1 MAQVLGA
8 VKQRLCASQKTR
20 SVDVLLEAY
29 EVLQRYESGTMFSAL
44 SESYVPI
51 ELYIL
56 CCETA
61 IELGK
66 WDIAKKCLKTFS
78 DKRTPTKALESRA
91 LYCDALVALHNIPS
105 SCRGKA
111 KISAH
116 LQCASKIV
124 TGIKI
129 VLEEWPK
136 EAHTLTIGV
145 EHLWLSIRDLFNT
158 GTYESVVD
166 IIVFVVALHEKL
178 LLGGPFSHLQWI
190 LRYAVSLRGLGRFQE
205 AVAQLTTASD
215 VISKVG
221 SERLQLQLFRFQIP
235 FSANLPGFRPKQD
248 YTKPVMQG
256 IYAVQSFFCGITD
269 EHVSRMEL
277 IAAHERLITDP
288 EKKEVKP
295 KGKKNVESEFTF
307 NDPALVMDV
316 LSEVVLGLALCGA
329 DETCSVSLS
338 KVLQSESVRPRLFG
352 EYAQAILK
360 ARACGALDATKAL
373 DASYLTRSTAEALFK
388 CIKTV
393 EGTMDSARMIEDP
406 SERSYTLE
414 IGCVILWNLCLPL
427 LQPET
432 RGRLRHT
439 LKRISLLL
447 ANHGS
452 NLTRLLVH
460 VAYESSLVE
469 FEEDNLTTAIEQV
482 DRALSL
488 DYFVVNTDGN
498 IVFPMDFAL
507 QWLKRRCL
515 VRRAIDTSA
524 LSSQEDQV
532 IHLIEQARTTASTSN
547 RLVLLHSAV
556 NKLPPLNTMVNI
568 TSAIKEKTPVQR
580 EQTKSSKQRK
590 QATVIDTPEEPT
602 TRLVT
607 NPSVANIY
615 YLLLKEAKEIKSSSI
630 NQIIETVAESLTH
643 INILKE
649 SDSKNLLVM
658 QAEAHLSMAEVL
670 LTKSETNS
678 NTGKTN
684 STDDAMSHI
693 SEAAKISV
701 KLCAAGYHEEWIVV
715 NACLSLINWFT
726 DSFRKGLFLSAAT
739 VLGELYMALNQTRV
753 DPIREYKLFD
763 DIGFGY
769 VMSIIQMYISSKGEV
784 NGELS
789 CETLEETMEKTF
801 LYPICEANN
810 PILRKALDIIREIKS
825 KWSLP
830 SRRKKFT
837 LLDSCVHRLFEKNQD
852 ESHHPQ
858 ELLLFS
864 LGRLSGPISSEEKR
878 HLINKECL
886 DLLRL
891 DPSVELCGRLAT
903 HSMQIPENERVT
915 LELCRIADHLYQNGK
930 LGWGTKMIINPTP
943 SKEKGDKGHSSSNVS
958 STSGSISCSITYP
971 KPCEDDWYWYA
982 VLLLYQATVLL
993 RLGSGIERSK
1003 RLDLEKRILVVITN
1017 SAIAASHGPPRTQ
1030 ISQISQ
1036 AYHAFCIVADSFSG
1050 ASRHLLFPSL
1060 KMLLSPSI
1068 VTKLKLSSRA
1078 GGNDGYA
1085 DREGIYTL
1093 LTTMAG
1099 YFLTALLE
1107 KGAYDEGIKIMN
1119 ELLSVLPPKYHRVFH
1134 TFEAQ
1139 FRCNLG
1145 LSMSQLL
1152 HKIKGGDPETEAAVW
1167 IAIAKS
1173 AGNITESTKAWVKSV
1188 EILSEKPLEKAD
1200 TLLQMSEWMTAHNA
1214 ISRHELV
1221 TLLLSAL
1228 DAVEHFGE
1236 IQMIKTL
1243 SGSTLTSSLRS
1254 VRQTL
1259 ASSLGG
1265 RTFAL
1270 SHAFS
1275 TRSYG
1280 NTSGG
1285 THEPPSLRD
1294 AMTAIRILYFLFVIA
1309 PEESSNDGS
1318 FTDSKISCTSTIIYY
1333 IFCLWQIVSIRVR
1346 VHDENL
1352 EHETKNKPLELP
1364 EEFYGWQGFR
1374 VDPHWVDVIR
1384 SSCPD
1389 DATYNTVK
1397 LWGMLMEVCEFFM
1410 RENMEQYAFIIFSWI
1425 EFSVSWRY
1433 GNSDPRA
1440 LAIIR
1445 AVYYKSFMAASR
1457 CGLGRMSNMY
1467 HVDEPKAE
1475 YWSSIQEILLTVE
1488 PPLPFSDFSDGF
1500 FSFTSC
1506 KGTIY
1511 HSVLVEA
1518 EELFSLGRIQ
1528 ESLEW
1533 NRKVLQCAMRVCSND
1548 TIIRCHLLE
1557 ARASILRGEG
1567 AYAAEQLSLLEENY
1581 SKLTFQLWTE
1591 LRLIHF
1597 EALVSCQK
1605 LEEAINL
1612 VKQIPIS
1619 LSLRANEINTDCVA
1633 KDVVKDILR
1642 DCQRRVLRES
1652 AQLLVSLFDL
1662 PFHRFCWPGKSEY
1675 TTKTFLSEVCDQLR
1689 EFGDWKSRSIALR
1702 VRQNLRPC
1710 VDETLLVVDIDKGKE
1725 ILTMLYEEY
1734 CELLEVTEL
1743 VRQEMEAMIPV
1754 SSYTQS
1760 IAAQPGLAIGFD
1772 EVLVM
1777 RARNCLERELLKDFI
1792 LLRYHQLTMEQLG
1805 IPTGGPKEL
1814 ESSVLQ
1820 YMRDPKQYE
1829 YIKKSVQEEEE
1840 DNISGTAKNEYDPEK
1855 ELECA
1860 LNHFGIP
1867 VAYMEGASGVDAEAM
1882 LWRVT
1887 NSGEGCSPIQME
1899 AFIRV
1904 SLAEFQ
1910 RRLKAFSKK
1919 EDSSTIN
1926 DGETVELGSHYNNI
1940 LTKKWTVPIVVAE
1953 RALGR
1958 KYSRKVLQ
1966 TERRKGKKII
1976 PVETTET
1983 VPQPINL
1990 WINESSNLIPAIK
2003 QGITYASHLLDYKEL
2018 AKCYICLAHSL
2029 ILSDMPYAA
2038 GTAIEFAQAAE
2049 MYSFIVNVHGALLSS
2064 SPESN
2069 FIRLVEKM
2077 KRNTPFLLN
2086 TTAFDKIR
2094 TELMT
2099 ASSMYRRC
2107 DLVGHWPR
2115 EPNNPDPLPPDYCT
2129 FSVVRE
2135 GCTPY
2140 FLVALRRPDGMVDS
2154 RRVQLDVNALLG
2166 CGDAFK
2172 RAEELQRGVLVRRPS
2187 ASSAPPPSDGSFA
2200 AGVRAASPPT
2210 APLLRRLEVLTAPLW
2225 EDFRPAL
2232 ASLAPGCHLFLCL
2245 DPLLHALPLEM
2256 LSPIIGFASV
2266 QRELSVLNV
2275 RQKFAARSGKT
2286 QSGSTLLLIDPFAEH
2301 EGALQTLVGP
2311 ENRHK
2316 STSNEIITATKESNG
2331 TLCKPSL
2338 AYMQRSLASNN
2349 HSSVLVNTCGAFTD
2363 IVTPQSLAELSL
2375 DHLQVV
2381 FYTEGTN
2388 ERSLRRRQKQQTSK
2402 TTLNLLH
2409 EKQSIFSLL
2418 FLARG
2423 VQYLCGNAFPLS
2435 PEECDALSKRCL
2447 PVVTNGGKGVYEA
2460 VRAAA
2465 GEIIT
2470 SVSTDITPSF
2480 IFYGVPIS
2488 GKQK

>member
-1 MAQVLGA
+1 MAHVLGE
-8 VKQRLCASQKTR
+8 VKERLCASQKTR
-20 SVDVLLEAY
+20 SVEALLEAY
-29 EVLQRYESGTMFSAL
+29 DVLQRYESGTMFSAL

-51 ELYIL
+51 ELYLL

-66 WDIAKKCLKTFS
+66 WDTAKKCLKTFS
-78 DKRTPTKALESRA
+78 GKRTPTKALEARA
-91 LYCDALVALHNIPS
+91 LYCDALVGLYNIPS

-111 KISAH
+111 KVSAH
-116 LQCASKIV
+116 LQCATKIV

-136 EAHTLTIGV
+136 EAHTLTVGV
-145 EHLWLSIRDLFNT
+145 DHLWLSIRDLFNT
-158 GTYESVVD
+158 ETYENIVD
-166 IIVFVVALHEKL
+166 IVVFVVALHEKL
-178 LLGGPFSHLQWI
+178 LLGGPFSHLQWT
-190 LRYAVSLRGLGRFQE
+190 LRYAISLRGLGRFQE
-205 AVAQLTTASD
+205 AAAQLSIASD
-215 VISKVG
+215 MISKVG

-235 FSANLPGFRPKQD
+235 FSVQLPGFRPKQD

-256 IYAVQSFFCGITD
+256 IYAVQSFFCGIND
-269 EHVSRMEL
+269 ENVSKMEL
-277 IAAHERLITDP
+277 IAVHERLISDP

-295 KGKKNVESEFTF
+295 KGKKNVEPETTF
-307 NDPALVMDV
+307 SDPALIMDV
-316 LSEVVLGLALCGA
+316 ISEVVLGLALCGA
-329 DETCSVSLS
+329 DDACSISLS

-360 ARACGALDATKAL
+360 ARACGALDAAKAL
-373 DASYLTRSTAEALFK
+373 DASYLTRSMAEVLFK

-432 RGRLRHT
+432 RSKLRHT
-439 LKRISLLL
+439 LKRISLFLT
-447 ANHGS
+447 NHGS
-452 NLTRLLVH
+452 NLTRLLVQ

-469 FEEDNLTTAIEQV
+469 FEEDNLTTAIEQI
-482 DRALSL
+482 DKALSL
-488 DYFVVNTDGN
+488 DYFVVNADGN

-507 QWLKRRCL
+507 QWLRRRCI
-515 VRRAIDTSA
+515 VRRVIDNST

-532 IHLIEQARTTASTSN
+532 IHLIEQARTTASSSN
-547 RLVLLHSAV
+547 RLVLLQSAV
-556 NKLPPLNTMVNI
+556 NKLPPLNTLMNV
-568 TSAIKEKTPVQR
+568 SSVSKEKTPVQR
-580 EQTKSSKQRK
+580 EQGKGSKHRK
-590 QATVIDTPEEPT
+590 QTIIIETPEEPSS
-602 TRLVT
+602 RLVT

-615 YLLLKEAKEIKSSSI
+615 YLLLKEAKDIKNSSV
-630 NQIIETVAESLTH
+630 NQIIEIVAENLTH
-643 INILKE
+643 ISILNE
-649 SDSKNLLVM
+649 NDSKQLLVI

-670 LTKSETNS
+670 SAKSDN
-678 NTGKTN
+678 NNNAVRTN
-684 STDDAMSHI
+684 STSDAMLHI
-693 SEAAKISV
+693 SEAAKIGL

-726 DSFRKGLFLSAAT
+726 DYFRRGIFLSAAT
-739 VLGELYMALNQTRV
+739 ALGELYMALNQIRV

-789 CETLEETMEKTF
+789 CDSLEETMRKTF
-801 LYPICEANN
+801 LYPTCEANN
-810 PILRKALDIIREIKS
+810 PILRKASDICREVMS
-825 KWSLP
+825 KWNLP
-830 SRRKKFT
+830 SRRKKFS
-837 LLDSCVHRLFEKNQD
+837 LLDSCIHRLLEKDQ
-852 ESHHPQ
+852 EEYRHPQ
-858 ELLLFS
+858 EQLLFF
-864 LGRLSGPISSEEKR
+864 LGRLSGPMSSGEKR
-878 HLINKECL
+878 NLINKECL
-886 DLLRL
+886 DLIRI

-915 LELCRIADHLYQNGK
+915 LELCRIADQLYQNGN
-930 LGWGTKMIINPTP
+930 LCWGTKMFITQ
-943 SKEKGDKGHSSSNVS
+943 STVREKAHLNSTVS
-958 STSGSISCSITYP
+958 STNGSIHGPSTYP

-982 VLLLYQATVLL
+982 VLLLFQATVLL
-993 RLGSGIERSK
+993 RLGSGIEQSK

-1017 SAIAASHGPPRTQ
+1017 SAIAASHGPARTQ
-1030 ISQISQ
+1030 ILQISQ

-1060 KMLLSPSI
+1060 KMLLSSSI
-1068 VTKLKLSSRA
+1068 VSKLKLSSRA

-1085 DREGIYTL
+1085 DREGIYNL

-1099 YFLTALLE
+1099 YFLTGLLE
-1107 KGAYDEGIKIMN
+1107 KGAYDEGIKTMN
-1119 ELLSVLPPKYHRVFH
+1119 ELLTVLPPKYHKVFH

-1145 LSMSQLL
+1145 LSMTQLL
-1152 HKIKGGDPETEAAVW
+1152 HKVKGGDPETEAAVW

-1173 AGNITESTKAWVKSV
+1173 AGNITESTKAWMKSV
-1188 EILSEKPLEKAD
+1188 EVLSEKPLEKAD
-1200 TLLQMSEWMTAHNA
+1200 TLLQMSEWLTSHNA
-1214 ISRHELV
+1214 ISRHEVV

-1228 DAVEHFGE
+1228 DSVEHFGE
-1236 IQMIKTL
+1236 LQIIRSL

-1280 NTSGG
+1280 NTSVG

-1294 AMTAIRILYFLFVIA
+1294 ALTAIRILYFLFVIA

-1333 IFCLWQIVSIRVR
+1333 VYCLWQIVSIRVR
-1346 VHDENL
+1346 IQEENS
-1352 EHETKNKPLELP
+1352 EPETKIKILELP
-1364 EEFYGWQGFR
+1364 EEFYSWQGFR
-1374 VDPHWVDVIR
+1374 VDSQWVDLIR

-1389 DATYNTVK
+1389 DAAYNTER
-1397 LWGMLMEVCEFFM
+1397 LWGMLMEVCDFFI
-1410 RENMEQYAFIIFSWI
+1410 RENMEQYAFIILSWI

-1433 GNSDPRA
+1433 GHSDPRA
-1440 LAIIR
+1440 LAVIR
-1445 AVYYKSFMAASR
+1445 AVYCKSFMAASR
-1457 CGLGRMSNMY
+1457 CGLGKMSNMY
-1467 HVDEPKAE
+1467 HVVEPTAE
-1475 YWSSIQEILLTVE
+1475 YWSSIQEILLTIE
-1488 PPLPFSDFSDGF
+1488 PPLPSSEFSDGF
-1500 FSFTSC
+1500 FSFNSC
-1506 KGTIY
+1506 QGTTY

-1533 NRKVLQCAMRVCSND
+1533 NKKVLQCAIRVCNND
-1548 TIIRCHLLE
+1548 TTVRCHLLE
-1557 ARASILRGEG
+1557 ARADIIRGEG
-1567 AYAAEQLSLLEENY
+1567 AHAAQQLSLLEEKYN
-1581 SKLTFQLWTE
+1581 KLTFQLWTE
-1591 LRLIHF
+1591 LKLLRF
-1597 EALVSCQK
+1597 EALISCQK
-1605 LEEAINL
+1605 LEEAIIF
-1612 VKQIPIS
+1612 VRQIPAS
-1619 LSLRANEINTDCVA
+1619 LSNRANEINIDCVA
-1633 KDVVKDILR
+1633 KDVMKDVLR
-1642 DCQRRVLRES
+1642 DCHRRVLRES
-1652 AQLLVSLFDL
+1652 ALLLLPLFDL
-1662 PFHRFCWPGKSEY
+1662 PLHRFCWPGNSDY
-1675 TTKTFLSEVCDQLR
+1675 TTKMYLSEVCDQLR

-1710 VDETLLVVDIDKGKE
+1710 VDETFLVVDIDRGKE

-1743 VRQEMEAMIPV
+1743 VRREMETMVPV
-1754 SSYTQS
+1754 SSYTQN
-1760 IAAQPGLAIGFD
+1760 IAAQPSLAIGFD
-1772 EVLVM
+1772 EVLLM

-1792 LLRYHQLTMEQLG
+1792 LLRYHQLSMDQLG

-1814 ESSVLQ
+1814 ESSVLK
-1820 YMRDPKQYE
+1820 YMRDPRQYE
-1829 YIKKSVQEEEE
+1829 HMKKSLDQEE
-1840 DNISGTAKNEYDPEK
+1840 DNILGNTNNEYDSEK

-1867 VAYMEGASGVDAEAM
+1867 VTYMEGASGIDAEAM

-1910 RRLKAFSKK
+1910 RRLKKFCKLDDSTSIK
-1919 EDSSTIN
+1919 E
-1926 DGETVELGSHYNNI
+1926 GETVELGVKCNNI
-1940 LTKKWTVPIVVAE
+1940 LTKKWSIPIIVTE
-1953 RALGR
+1953 RTLGR
-1958 KYSRKVLQ
+1958 KYSRKMLQ
-1966 TERRKGKKII
+1966 TERRKGKRST
-1976 PVETTET
+1976 PVETTELD
-1983 VPQPINL
+1983 PQPVNL

-2003 QGITYASHLLDYKEL
+2003 QGITYASHLLEYKEL

-2029 ILSDMPYAA
+2029 MLSDMACAA

-2049 MYSFIVNVHGALLSS
+2049 MYSFIINVHSALASS

-2077 KRNTPFLLN
+2077 KRSTPFLLN
-2086 TTAFDKIR
+2086 TNAFEKVR
-2094 TELMT
+2094 SGLMT
-2099 ASSMYRRC
+2099 TSSMFRRC
-2107 DLVGHWPR
+2107 DLVAHWPH
-2115 EPNNPDPLPPDYCT
+2115 EPNEPDPLPSDYFT
-2129 FSVVRE
+2129 LSVVRE

-2140 FLVALRRPDGMVDS
+2140 FLVALRRPDGSVNS
-2154 RRVQLDVNALLG
+2154 RRVQLDVTALID
-2166 CGDAFK
+2166 CGDAFEK
-2172 RAEELQRGVLVRRPS
+2172 AGDLRRGALGLRPS
-2187 ASSAPPPSDGSFA
+2187 ATGDPEAAA
-2200 AGVRAASPPT
+2200 AGDWPAAPPT
-2210 APLLRRLEVLTAPLW
+2210 APLLRRLDDLTAPLW
-2225 EDFRPAL
+2225 ADLRAPL
-2232 ASLAPGCHLFLCL
+2232 AALAPGRHLFLCL

-2256 LSPIIGFASV
+2256 LPPIAGFASV

-2275 RQKFAARSGKT
+2275 RHKCTTRTGKT
-2286 QSGSTLLLIDPFAEH
+2286 ASGSALLVIDPFAEH
-2301 EGALQTLVGP
+2301 EAALSTLVGT
-2311 ENRHK
+2311 ESRHK
-2316 STSNEIITATKESNG
+2316 STASDVIAATKDNNG
-2331 TLCKPSL
+2331 TVCKPSL
-2338 AYMQRSLASNN
+2338 AYMQRSFASPN
-2349 HSSVLVNTCGAFTD
+2349 HSAVLVNTCGALTD

-2375 DHLQVV
+2375 DHLQIL

-2388 ERSLRRRQKQQTSK
+2388 ERSLRRRQKQKTSK

-2409 EKQSIFSLL
+2409 EKQSTVSLL

-2423 VQYLCGNAFPLS
+2423 VQYLCGNIFPLL

-2447 PVVTNGGKGVYEA
+2447 PVVVSGGKSIFET

-2465 GEIIT
+2465 EEVIT
-2470 SVSTDITPSF
+2470 SAPNDETPSF
-2480 IFYGVPIS
+2480 IFYGVPTL